1 MMKSEE
7 MHRLNEVTT
16 PCETTEIKPLGPKGT
31 RGEFFLKLEKRLNFP
46 KYHMHIMVDREG
58 RKVMFYNCKGVAFN
72 EGDCVLVKATISDYR
87 TWKNFQQ
94 TYINR
99 VTVLK
104 NVGSVVNN
112 SVHDVHLIHTSLCSW
127 DGGDNMSASSFN
139 TIMGK
144 RNLDEWE

>member
-7 MHRLNEVTT
+7 THRLNEVTT
-16 PCETTEIKPLGPKGT
+16 PCETTEIKPLGPLGT

-58 RKVMFYNCKGVAFN
+58 RKVMFYNYNGVAFN
-72 EGDCVLVKATISDYR
+72 EGDCVLVKATISGYR
-87 TWKNFQQ
+87 TWKKVPQ

-104 NVGSVVNN
+104 NVGSAVNN
-112 SVHDVHLIHTSLCSW
+112 SAHDANLIQTSLCSW
-127 DGGDNMSASSFN
+127 NSVENMSASSFN
-139 TIMGK
+139 HIMGK

>member
-7 MHRLNEVTT
+7 AHRLNEVTT
-16 PCETTEIKPLGPKGT
+16 PCETTEIKPLGPLGT

-58 RKVMFYNCKGVAFN
+58 RKVMFYNYNGVAFN
-72 EGDCVLVKATISDYR
+72 EGDCVLVKATISGYR
-87 TWKNFQQ
+87 TWKKVPQ

-104 NVGSVVNN
+104 NVGSAVNN
-112 SVHDVHLIHTSLCSW
+112 SSHDANLIQTSLCLWNSVE
-127 DGGDNMSASSFN
+127 NMSASSFN
-139 TIMGK
+139 HIMGK